1 MNKRD
6 LEVELSKVPDFRS
19 PKRHLEQYSTS
30 RRLAGSM
37 IWNAYMHDAI
47 EDRVVADLGCGTGV
61 LSYGALLMGASY
73 VICTDVDCNILLET
87 KRWFTAEGLDWAI
100 DFVCEDSTMSSLRSV
115 DTVVMNPPFGVY
127 RRGIDL
133 SMLHEAFR
141 TSKMVVSVHKYNE
154 KSDIII
160 RRAAHNH
167 GFDCVDTYVD
177 LMEIPQM
184 FESHRKRIH
193 RFKVAVY
200 IFRRVDER

>member
-1 MNKRD
+1 
-6 LEVELSKVPDFRS
+6 
-19 PKRHLEQYSTS
+19 
-30 RRLAGSM
+30 
-37 IWNAYMHDAI
+37 MHGAI
-47 EDRVVADLGCGTGV
+47 ENRIVADLGCGTGV

-73 VICTDVDCNILLET
+73 VICTDIDCDILLET
-87 KRWFTAEGLDWAI
+87 KRWFTAEGLDWTI

-133 SMLHEAFR
+133 SMLLEAFR
-141 TSKMVVSVHKYNE
+141 ISKTVVSVHKYNE

-160 RRAAHNH
+160 RRAAHDHN
-167 GFDCVDTYVD
+167 FDCVDMQVD

-184 FESHRKRIH
+184 FESHRRRIH

-200 IFRRVDER
+200 VFKRVDER